1 LFEIISGD
9 NNMTNCIFC
18 KIAAKEM
25 KSTVVY
31 EDDELFA
38 FRDINPQAPVHIL
51 LIPKKHILTIND
63 LDNVDQALIGKMF
76 LAAKEIAKNEGI
88 DQSGYRTLFNCN
100 RDAGQE
106 VYHIHLH
113 IIGGR
118 KMTWPPG

>member
-1 LFEIISGD
+1 
-9 NNMTNCIFC
+9 MTNCIFC